1 MNITTPR
8 QGPLGKLPG
17 ILGDI
22 ADVAGHEAALRI
34 AWQHGGDDGWDVP
47 ARANTEAGAELSMLI
62 GAPAAAEVMRLLGG
76 GAVAVPLA
84 RRHVAH
90 WMVARGS
97 SVSEIARTMR
107 VSRRTARRYMKP
119 KDET

>member
-1 MNITTPR
+1 MHLHGSILSEN
-8 QGPLGKLPG
+8 LGAYRVSSQRKST
-17 ILGDI
+17 
-22 ADVAGHEAALRI
+22 ALRI

-47 ARANTEAGAELSMLI
+47 TRANTEAGADLALLI